1 MLKAENKIKMNILIT
16 GGSGLIGKSLV
27 RKLKERNHHIRILTR
42 KKTQNSDEFYWNLEE
57 KTVDEKAFEN
67 LDSIIHL
74 AGANI
79 SERWTE
85 NYKKE
90 LFSSRIDS
98 ANLLKE
104 YCKKQNVHLKS
115 FISASGINYYG
126 TFTSDKILAE
136 NSEILKHDFLAQ
148 LSEEWEQAAENF
160 SEISDRIV
168 CLRTAMVLAKN
179 GGAYPMLKKT
189 VDFNLG
195 SAVGSGKQWMNWI
208 HIDDLV
214 NMYIYALEN
223 TAVHGKYNAVA
234 DEIPTNEVFM
244 KTLSKVSNKFFLPIN
259 VPSFVMNLVFG
270 EMSSIIL
277 EGTRASNEKIKSSGF
292 EFKYSKLEE
301 TITDLIE

>member
-1 MLKAENKIKMNILIT
+1 
-16 GGSGLIGKSLV
+16 
-27 RKLKERNHHIRILTR
+27 
-42 KKTQNSDEFYWNLEE
+42 
-57 KTVDEKAFEN
+57 
-67 LDSIIHL
+67 
-74 AGANI
+74 
-79 SERWTE
+79 
-85 NYKKE
+85 
-90 LFSSRIDS
+90 
-98 ANLLKE
+98 
-104 YCKKQNVHLKS
+104 
-115 FISASGINYYG
+115 
-126 TFTSDKILAE
+126 
-136 NSEILKHDFLAQ
+136 
-148 LSEEWEQAAENF
+148 
-160 SEISDRIV
+160 
-168 CLRTAMVLAKN
+168 MVLAKN